1 MEHKVKALI
10 LAAGKGTRL
19 RTEGCDIPKVMRL
32 ALGKPLL
39 GHVLSALSF
48 LPKEDII
55 IVVGYKKEEV
65 MGAYPGYT
73 FAEQSIQLGT
83 GHAVLCAADAVGD
96 AERGGG
102 QDETGPI
109 FGPFAGQCQQD
120 ILRPAAYVEAQDRP
134 GGRQQTRNGIPGGRG
149 RKFSHDYF
157 PLFWISTSGMR

>member
-96 AERGGG
+96 FDGAVLVCCGDTPLITEETYKSLCRTFLTRAATVQFWSGLLPDGGSYG
-102 QDETGPI
+102 E
-109 FGPFAGQCQQD
+109 
-120 ILRPAAYVEAQDRP
+120 
-134 GGRQQTRNGIPGGRG
+134 
-149 RKFSHDYF
+149 S
-157 PLFWISTSGMR
+157 